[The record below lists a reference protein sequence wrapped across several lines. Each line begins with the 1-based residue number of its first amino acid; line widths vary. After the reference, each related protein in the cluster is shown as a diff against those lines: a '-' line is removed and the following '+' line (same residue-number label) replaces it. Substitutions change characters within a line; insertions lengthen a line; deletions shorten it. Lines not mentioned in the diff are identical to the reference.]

1 MILVVGATGMVG
13 GMILDG
19 LLDQGRRVRALVR
32 SPHSA
37 ETLQARG
44 AETVLG
50 DLKDR
55 ASLDR
60 ACAGVDVV
68 ITTANSASRG
78 GEDNPQTVEEQGNHN
93 LIDAARAAG
102 VRQFVFTSAL
112 GADPSSPVPFLRGKA
127 IAEQYLKDSGLDYT
141 ILMPN
146 LFMEIWCP
154 NIVGQALL
162 AGRPVTLIGQG
173 TRKHSMISAADVAA
187 FAVAAAGNERARNRV
202 LVLGGPQP
210 VTWHDVVAAYER
222 AVGHPIEIRYL
233 PTGEALPGYPDFI
246 SGFMNLLE
254 GQDSVISHG
263 LPRPRVRRAASIA
276 GRKHPQATPS
286 RSHPVTRRGTAG
298 RMNPPGR
305 QAGVMPGAGQTHG
318 PGRRDS
324 TQQE

>member
-1 MILVVGATGMVG
+1 MILVVGATGMAG

-19 LLDQGRRVRALVR
+19 LLDQGRRVRALAR

-37 ETLQARG
+37 ETLHARG

-93 LIDAARAAG
+93 LIDAARATG

-112 GADPSSPVPFLRGKA
+112 GSDPNSPVPFLRGKA
-127 IAEQYLKDSGLDYT
+127 IAEQYLKHSGLDYT

-146 LFMEIWCP
+146 LLMEIWCP

-187 FAVAAAGNERARNRV
+187 FAVGAAGNERACNRV

-222 AVGHPIEIRYL
+222 VVGHPIEIRYL
-233 PTGEALPGYPDFI
+233 PRGEALPGYPDFV

-254 GQDSVISHG
+254 GHDSVIPMDSLAHEFD
-263 LPRPRVRRAASIA
+263 VRQVSLDESIHKQLQAA
-276 GRKHPQATPS
+276 ATP
-286 RSHPVTRRGTAG
+286 
-298 RMNPPGR
+298 
-305 QAGVMPGAGQTHG
+305 
-318 PGRRDS
+318 
-324 TQQE
+324 

>member
-19 LLDQGRRVRALVR
+19 LVDQGRHVRALVR
-32 SPHSA
+32 SAQSA
-37 ETLQARG
+37 QALRARG

-78 GEDNPQTVEEQGNHN
+78 GADNPQTVEEQGNRS
-93 LIDAARAAG
+93 LIDAACAAG
-102 VRQFVFTSAL
+102 VRTFVFTSAL
-112 GADPSSPVPFLRGKA
+112 GSDLGSPVPFLRGKA
-127 IAEQYLKDSGLDYT
+127 VTEQYLKDSDLDYT

-146 LFMEIWCP
+146 LFMEVWCP
-154 NIVGQALL
+154 NIVGQAML

-187 FAVAAAGNERARNRV
+187 FAVAAAGNGRARNRV
-202 LVLGGPQP
+202 LVLGGPEP
-210 VTWHDVVAAYER
+210 VSWRDVVAAYER

-233 PTGEALPGYPDFI
+233 PAGEKLPGYPDFV

-254 GQDSVISHG
+254 GYDSVIPMDS
-263 LPRPRVRRAASIA
+263 LAREFEVRQVSLAESIRQLQGA
-276 GRKHPQATPS
+276 VTP
-286 RSHPVTRRGTAG
+286 
-298 RMNPPGR
+298 
-305 QAGVMPGAGQTHG
+305 
-318 PGRRDS
+318 
-324 TQQE
+324 

>member
-1 MILVVGATGMVG
+1 VILVVGATGMAG

-19 LLDQGRRVRALVR
+19 LLGQGRRVRALVR

-37 ETLQARG
+37 ETLHARG

-78 GEDNPQTVEEQGNHN
+78 GEDNPQTVEEQGNRN

-112 GADPSSPVPFLRGKA
+112 GSDLNSPVPFLRGKA
-127 IAEQYLKDSGLDYT
+127 IAEKYLKDSGLDYT

-187 FAVAAAGNERARNRV
+187 FAVAAAGSERACNRV
-202 LVLGGPQP
+202 LV
-210 VTWHDVVAAYER
+210 
-222 AVGHPIEIRYL
+222 
-233 PTGEALPGYPDFI
+233 PGTTSSRPMNVSWDTRSRPGTYREEKGCPDTRI
-246 SGFMNLLE
+246 S
-254 GQDSVISHG
+254 S
-263 LPRPRVRRAASIA
+263 A
-276 GRKHPQATPS
+276 GS
-286 RSHPVTRRGTAG
+286 
-298 RMNPPGR
+298 
-305 QAGVMPGAGQTHG
+305 
-318 PGRRDS
+318 
-324 TQQE
+324 